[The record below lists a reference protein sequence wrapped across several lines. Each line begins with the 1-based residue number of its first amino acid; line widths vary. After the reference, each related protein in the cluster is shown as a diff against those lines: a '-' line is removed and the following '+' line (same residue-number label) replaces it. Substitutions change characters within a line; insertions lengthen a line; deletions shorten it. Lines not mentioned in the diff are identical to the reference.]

1 MRAKPIAAL
10 ALLLATVMAPAAV
23 AQEKIKIGIIGPFS
37 GPFAAT
43 GVQFRQGI
51 ETYVAL
57 NGTKAGDR
65 EIELIYRDTGGTN
78 PAVAK
83 RLAEEL
89 IVKEKVSALGGFYLS
104 PEGFAVAS
112 VINETKTPAV
122 LFVSGAR
129 PIVRQSP
136 YFVRAG
142 STLWQEY
149 IPPAEWAVKK
159 GHKRAYIA
167 VADFAPGHD
176 AQETFKGKFTELGG
190 QVVGEDRIPLNTVD
204 FAPFAERIANSNAE
218 VVNVFIPPGAPSV
231 GFLKALAARG
241 IMQKMVVIGCAET
254 DDADLHLFDE
264 SVVGYYSSLYY
275 TIGLPHEENRKFKA
289 KLNEKFPGAI
299 PSYSM
304 VNAHDGTHL
313 LYKMVEAQK
322 GKTTFDPEAAMA
334 AVKGYSWTSPR
345 GPLKIEADTREI
357 TLNMYIRRLEKV
369 NGRLENVVIDTY
381 EAIKEPAPQR

>member
-1 MRAKPIAAL
+1 MRLSRIATL
-10 ALLLATVMAPAAV
+10 ASLFAITMAGSSV

-37 GPFAAT
+37 GPFATT
-43 GVQFRQGI
+43 GLQFRQGI

-57 NGTKAGDR
+57 NGTKAGNR
-65 EIELIYRDTGGTN
+65 EIELVYRDTGGTN

-89 IVKEKVSALGGFYLS
+89 IVKDKVSALGGFYLS
-104 PEGFAVAS
+104 PEAFAVTS

-149 IPPAEWAVKK
+149 IPPAEWAIKN
-159 GHKRAYIA
+159 GQKRAYIA

-190 QVVGEDRIPLNTVD
+190 QIVGEDRIPLNTVD
-204 FAPFAERIANSNAE
+204 FAPFAERIANSNAD

-231 GFLKALAARG
+231 GFLKALAAQG
-241 IMQKMVVIGCAET
+241 VMKKMVVVGCAET
-254 DDADLHLFDE
+254 DDADLHLFDD

-275 TIGLPHEENRKFKA
+275 TLSLPHKENQTFKA
-289 KLNEKFPGAI
+289 KLAERFPGAI
-299 PSYSM
+299 ASYSM
-304 VNAHDGTHL
+304 VNAHDGMHL

-322 GKTTFDPEAAMA
+322 GSKFDPEAAMN
-334 AVKGYSWTSPR
+334 AVKGYSWISPR

-369 NGRLENVVIDTY
+369 NGRLENVVIHTH
-381 EAIKEPAPQR
+381 EAIKEPAPAR